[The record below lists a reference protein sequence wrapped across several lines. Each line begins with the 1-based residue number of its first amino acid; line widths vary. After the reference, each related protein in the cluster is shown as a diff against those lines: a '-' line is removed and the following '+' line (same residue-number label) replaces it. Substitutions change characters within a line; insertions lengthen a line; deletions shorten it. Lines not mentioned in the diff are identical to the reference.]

1 MKKFCFV
8 SVFYYFLYFATSQ
21 SNDFVCINSNN
32 PSVINNCKDV
42 LEKNG
47 LKGSKGQKGE
57 APGISAEKIKS
68 LEGILIMTQLQTIA
82 IKI

>member
-8 SVFYYFLYFATSQ
+8 SVFYYFHYFATSQ

-32 PSVINNCKDV
+32 PSVINNCKV
-42 LEKNG
+42 VPGKRG
-47 LKGSKGQKGE
+47 LKGSKGEKGE
-57 APGISAEKIKS
+57 PRGVSPEQIKS